1 MSKFKKFINI
11 TTIPFIIMG
20 IVIVVLAYYEAKSD
34 LNFDNIKTFLLE
46 EIDKEI
52 VKTQKNLMNYETDN
66 RN

>member
-34 LNFDNIKTFLLE
+34 SNFDNIKLFF
-46 EIDKEI
+46 
-52 VKTQKNLMNYETDN
+52 
-66 RN
+66 